1 MALYHIIL
9 HYWFTYLLNI
19 SMLKYS
25 YLLSIA
31 VFPSMVLTNMVEN
44 NCMGKYLPV
53 AENFKYTQVNTGC
66 NSFIGFGS

>member
-1 MALYHIIL
+1 
-9 HYWFTYLLNI
+9 
-19 SMLKYS
+19 MLKYS